1 MAAPFQGIAIVNGVS
16 SPTIRGG
23 KIFNTVEATGIPIRI
38 DGGLDITLADICTD
52 AAGGSQPFAG
62 IYIDNAGD
70 VSIEDC
76 QILHAGQAL
85 YLNPGAGQTITSV
98 FANNSFF
105 DNSARGLY
113 GNAAGGAIARCIFDE
128 CWFSSSTNE
137 GIRLATSAG
146 GTIDGMD
153 FINPHIFLNGGG
165 GAFVNDSG
173 VSNVSF
179 INPAVCQNTGD
190 GLKFASGVN
199 KFRVLGGKV
208 GDGYGLTGNTG
219 YGINLVGTSDNF
231 EISSVNLSG
240 NTSGPINTTLAPSPT
255 AIMRSNIG
263 TPRIV
268 PDAQIA
274 SVKGTTVA
282 LNNASTSAQNIF
294 DAANDTLTVKGST
307 TYRFKAKIGL
317 NTGAT
322 AHTTSFGLGGTATFT
337 SIRYSSLSTASGLGA
352 LSAPNMVTLNT
363 AAESAVVGN
372 STATRY
378 DILIEGEMEINAA
391 GTIIPQ
397 ITFSAGPTGTCEVD
411 IDSFFEVWSAGPN
424 SAKAIGDWA

>member
-23 KIFNTVEATGIPIRI
+23 KIFNTVAATGIPIRI

-76 QILHAGQAL
+76 QLLHAGQAL
-85 YLNPGAGQTITSV
+85 YLNPGVGQTITSV
-98 FANNSFF
+98 FANNTFF
-105 DNSARGLY
+105 DNSTRGLY

-173 VSNVSF
+173 VTNVSF

-199 KFRVLGGKV
+199 KYRIIGGKV

-255 AIMRSNIG
+255 AILRSNIG
-263 TPRIV
+263 VPRIV
-268 PDAQIA
+268 PDMQIA
-274 SVKGTTVA
+274 SIKSAKTALTNSITTEQA
-282 LNNASTSAQNIF
+282 IF
-294 DAANDTLTVKGST
+294 TAANDTLTLKAAT
-307 TYRFKAKIGL
+307 TYRFRARIGL

-322 AHTTSFGLGGTATFT
+322 SHSTAFSLGGTATFT
-337 SIRYSSLSTASGLGA
+337 ALGYSASTTSAALGVISTPQMVSGSGA
-352 LSAPNMVTLNT
+352 GATTLC
-363 AAESAVVGN
+363 AA
-372 STATRY
+372 STATRT
-378 DILIEGEMEINAA
+378 DILIEGEMRINAA

-397 ITFSAGPTGTCEVD
+397 ISFSAGPTGTCEVD
-411 IDSFFEVWSAGPN
+411 FDSFFEIWGVGPN
-424 SAKAIGDWA
+424 SADAVGDWS